1 MVSVFLSHS
10 SKDKPFVRELADFLG
25 RDGEIQVWLDEREI
39 APGDNIVGEI
49 GTGLD
54 ADFVLLILSPDSVN
68 SNWVKE
74 EWTDAFWEQTNNR
87 KTKLVGALYRDCTIP
102 RLLRNK
108 KPFDLRTNHP
118 KGFREIRTF
127 LLEQRPVRPER
138 VNYLPVRPPI
148 FVGREPE
155 LAELRER
162 LAQPG
167 ALAYVAELAGKGKT
181 TLALEFA
188 HRYQHDFEA
197 VYWLPCQSSSLAA
210 IAGEL
215 DRILALQ
222 LKGDLPE
229 VVRELKLHCGG
240 KRCLLILDNVE
251 DESPGQLIPGGAA
264 SVLVTTRITNLRFL
278 RAHRPLSLPLLTGDQ
293 CFDLFRRQLGGPEV
307 ARYQDECGRLFQ
319 RLGYLPIAVAI
330 AAGLIRG
337 DVHFTIPGLLRELP
351 GDVTALIREAI
362 GALDPATR
370 RLLAAMSACA
380 AEGFFLDLA
389 AEIAGLDETGSLGA
403 LQQLVARSLA
413 EELDRADR
421 RYRLH
426 ALVRE
431 TADGKALAQTHAEA
445 VAGRFKSWE
454 TNWRRCEQELPD
466 LRLAFEWT
474 LQNNLSLAHDLAY
487 NGYSL
492 ARRIGRPTEAFD
504 FCERMRRVSEEQQ
517 DRRTLQAWLGKQA
530 LILQAWGRL
539 EEALALHKK
548 QEAICLEL
556 GNKDGLGM
564 SYGNQALIVKAWGR
578 LEDALA
584 LHKKEEAICLELGN
598 KDGLQASYGNQAL
611 ILRAWGRLEEALALH
626 KQQEAICLEL
636 GNKDGLQAS
645 YGNQAL
651 ILQDWGRL
659 EEALALHKEKEA
671 ICLELGNKDGLQ
683 RSYGNQALMLQAWG
697 RLEEALALHKK
708 QEAIC
713 LELGN
718 KDGLQISYG
727 NQALILQAWGRLE
740 EALALLKKEEA
751 ICLELGNKSGLAYC
765 YWNWGLLERD
775 LGHPEAEQ
783 AKLSAALSLFRELGM
798 PRETKAVEQELA
810 KARAANAS

>member
-10 SKDKPFVRELADFLG
+10 SKDKAFVRELADFLG
-25 RDGEIQVWLDEREI
+25 RDEAIQVWLDEREI

-49 GTGLD
+49 GCGLD

-87 KTKLVGALYRDCTIP
+87 KTKLLGALYRDCTIP

-108 KPFDLRTNHP
+108 KYFDLRTNHLE
-118 KGFREIRTF
+118 GFREIRTF

-138 VNYLPVRPPI
+138 VNYLPARPPI

-155 LAELRER
+155 LADLRRRFE
-162 LAQPG
+162 QPG
-167 ALAYVAELAGKGKT
+167 AVAYVTGLAGKGKS

-188 HRYQHDFEA
+188 HRGQRDFAA
-197 VYWLPCQSSSLAA
+197 VYWLPCQSSNLAS
-210 IAGEL
+210 IAG
-215 DRILALQ
+215 DLARQTDLNFE
-222 LKGDLPE
+222 GDLQQ
-229 VVRELKLHCGG
+229 VVRDLKLHCAG
-240 KRCLLILDNVE
+240 KRCLLVLDNVD
-251 DESPGQLIPGGAA
+251 DEALGELIPGGIA
-264 SVLVTTRITNLRFL
+264 SVLITTRRTNLRFL
-278 RAHRPLSLPLLTGDQ
+278 RSYHPVALTLFTDDQ
-293 CFDLFRRQLGGPEV
+293 CFDLFRRQLGAPEV

-330 AAGLIRG
+330 AAGLIRE
-337 DVHFTIPGLLRELP
+337 DVHFTIPSLLRDLP
-351 GDVTALIREAI
+351 DDVTALIREAI

-389 AEIAGLDETGSLGA
+389 AEIAGLDETASLDA

-431 TADGKALAQTHAEA
+431 TADGKAFAQTHAEA
-445 VAGRFKSWE
+445 VARRFEGRE

-466 LRLAFEWT
+466 LRLALEWT
-474 LQNNLSLAHDLAY
+474 LQNSVSLAHDLAY
-487 NGYSL
+487 KGYSL

-504 FCERMRRVSEEQQ
+504 FCERMRRVSEEQE
-517 DRRTLQAWLGKQA
+517 DRETLQVWVGSQALILKDWGRLEEALALHKKKEAICLELGNKDGLGMSYGNEA

-548 QEAICLEL
+548 
-556 GNKDGLGM
+556 K
-564 SYGNQALIVKAWGR
+564 
-578 LEDALA
+578 
-584 LHKKEEAICLELGN
+584 
-598 KDGLQASYGNQAL
+598 
-611 ILRAWGRLEEALALH
+611 
-626 KQQEAICLEL
+626 
-636 GNKDGLQAS
+636 
-645 YGNQAL
+645 
-651 ILQDWGRL
+651 
-659 EEALALHKEKEA
+659 
-671 ICLELGNKDGLQ
+671 
-683 RSYGNQALMLQAWG
+683 
-697 RLEEALALHKK
+697 
-708 QEAIC
+708 
-713 LELGN
+713 
-718 KDGLQISYG
+718 
-727 NQALILQAWGRLE
+727 
-740 EALALLKKEEA
+740 EA

-798 PRETKAVEQELA
+798 PGETKAVEQELA